1 MLIVQVNIPDTKRE
15 HYLQGDSNNMD
26 LVEIFEVIFGAVFI
40 ICALIGSRQIFG
52 GIFYSRKVKAVVG
65 EKSSKTY
72 AWIDG
77 QRYTGGTDINRAIQ
91 RDRRR
96 HKQSGDRKKQ
106 RYRKHS
112 VDHICFT
119 YDDGGK
125 MRTTDPK
132 TTICPISIS
141 LIDSSE
147 EYNIM
152 VSRRD
157 PCRARL
163 GVLEVLRSILCSRS
177 NIIMKPIGCIIVIG
191 NFLML
196 LAADVGLAALGAW
209 MIDLGINGI
218 R

>member
-1 MLIVQVNIPDTKRE
+1 
-15 HYLQGDSNNMD
+15 
-26 LVEIFEVIFGAVFI
+26 
-40 ICALIGSRQIFG
+40 
-52 GIFYSRKVKAVVG
+52 
-65 EKSSKTY
+65 
-72 AWIDG
+72 
-77 QRYTGGTDINRAIQ
+77 
-91 RDRRR
+91 
-96 HKQSGDRKKQ
+96 
-106 RYRKHS
+106 
-112 VDHICFT
+112 
-119 YDDGGK
+119 

-163 GVLEVLRSILCSRS
+163 GVLEVLRSILCSGS